1 MLKALDHIALVV
13 ADLEIAVAGYEALLS
28 RQVGG
33 GRFQLSNTALTLA
46 SGDGPE
52 GISALSFTG
61 EADPGDTHGV
71 AIRLVRDE
79 PPPPSPFVADE
90 AAAVSGLDHLVI
102 NTPDPQRAIALYGGR
117 LGLDL
122 RLDRTNPDWGMRL
135 LFFRC
140 GGLIVEIA
148 HALNGPSEGL
158 DSVWGLTWRVPDIDA
173 AHARIAPLFKTS
185 DVRTGRKPGTRVFTV
200 RDAPAG
206 VPTLILGKEA

>member
-1 MLKALDHIALVV
+1 MITALDHIALVV
-13 ADLEIAVAGYEALLS
+13 GDLDSATSRYEALLG
-28 RQVGG
+28 RQARG
-33 GRFQLSNTALTLA
+33 GRFQLDNTALTLEA
-46 SGDGPE
+46 GEPE
-52 GISALSFTG
+52 GVGALGFTG
-61 EADPGDTHGV
+61 TADLGDTHGV

-79 PPPPSPFVADE
+79 PPAPSPFVDDE

-102 NTPDPQRAIALYGGR
+102 NTPDPERAIALYGGR

-148 HALNGPSEGL
+148 HALKGPTDGP
-158 DSVWGLTWRVPDIDA
+158 DSLWGLTWRVPDIEA
-173 AHARIAPLFKTS
+173 AHARLAPGFNVS
-185 DVRTGRKPGTRVFTV
+185 EVRTGRKPGTRVFTV

-206 VPTLILGKEA
+206 APTLILAKEA